1 MGRQDA
7 ARTMADHLVRVERA
21 LRTQPG
27 LLAGAG
33 AIVVVAASGHALLEA
48 PELAWVSI
56 AAVATVALVVGESAL
71 LLAILA
77 AAVHGGVDVAIGR
90 AGWVAAPAF
99 RLAGFV
105 GVAALGA
112 GTGVLLRRY
121 EEARRRSQDEDAVTG
136 LLNVRAF
143 YDGLQTLRLDG
154 HPYAI
159 LLADIAGMRNLNE
172 RYGHPIGTEAMRALG
187 HVLRRSTK
195 RTDLVARLGSDEV
208 AVALV
213 GADRTGALAAAR
225 RLARLL
231 ADERLALP
239 DGTTFRVHAYYGIAT
254 SADLASDEV
263 SLLRAAD
270 HAKLAAKL
278 AGPDEIGVA
287 ADDTDEHFDIVH
299 PRTPITGR
307 LRDLSSPPSGAGTT
321 GTSSAAVP
329 RPAR

>member
-1 MGRQDA
+1 MARQDA
-7 ARTMADHLVRVERA
+7 ARTTADRLVQVERA

-27 LLAGAG
+27 LLAGA
-33 AIVVVAASGHALLEA
+33 AAVSIMAAGLHAWLGA
-48 PELAWVSI
+48 PELVWVSF
-56 AAVATVALVVGESAL
+56 AAVATAAVVVGESAI
-71 LLAILA
+71 LLAVLVALA
-77 AAVHGGVDVAIGR
+77 HGAVDVAIGR
-90 AGWVAAPAF
+90 AAWIGAPLF
-99 RLAGFV
+99 RLAGSV
-105 GVAALGA
+105 GVTALAA

-121 EEARRRSQDEDAVTG
+121 EEVRRRSQDEDAVTG

-143 YDGLQTLRLDG
+143 YDGLEELRAG
-154 HPYAI
+154 GMPYAI

-195 RTDLVARLGSDEV
+195 QTDLVARLGSDEV

-213 GADRTGALAAAR
+213 GADRDGALAAAQ

-231 ADERLALP
+231 ADERLTLP
-239 DGTTFRVHAYYGIAT
+239 DGTSFRVHAYYGIAT
-254 SADLASDEV
+254 SADLLTDQV

-278 AGPDEIGVA
+278 AGLDEIGVA
-287 ADDTDEHFDIVH
+287 ADTSDENFEIVH
-299 PRTPITGR
+299 PRTPVRR
-307 LRDLSSPPSGAGTT
+307 LRELRSRPSGAGTT
-321 GTSSAAVP
+321 DTSSGAAP

>member
-1 MGRQDA
+1 MGRQDVTRSA
-7 ARTMADHLVRVERA
+7 ADRLVRVEPF

-27 LLAGAG
+27 VLAGA
-33 AIVVVAASGHALLEA
+33 AAVCVAAAAGQALLHA
-48 PELAWVSI
+48 PDLAWISI
-56 AAVATVALVVGESAL
+56 AAVATAGLVAGESAL
-71 LLAILA
+71 ALALLAALL
-77 AAVHGGVDVAIGR
+77 HGAVDVAEGD
-90 AGWVAAPAF
+90 VAW
-99 RLAGFV
+99 RLGPVLRVLGFL
-105 GVAALGA
+105 GVTVLGT

-121 EEARRRSQDEDAVTG
+121 EETRRRSRDEDAVTG

-143 YDGLQTLRLDG
+143 YDGLYRLRLDG
-154 HPYAI
+154 APYAI

-213 GADRTGALAAAR
+213 GANRGGALAAAR

-239 DGTTFRVHAYYGIAT
+239 DGTAFRVHAYYGIAA
-254 SADLASDEV
+254 SADLATDEV

-270 HAKLAAKL
+270 HAMLAAKL

-287 ADDTDEHFDIVH
+287 ADSSDEHFEIVH
-299 PRTPITGR
+299 PRTPVPGR
-307 LRDLSSPPSGAGTT
+307 LRDVRTPPSGVGTT
-321 GTSSAAVP
+321 GTSSTVAP

>member
-1 MGRQDA
+1 MGRQDVTRTA
-7 ARTMADHLVRVERA
+7 ADRLVRVERF

-27 LLAGAG
+27 VLAGA
-33 AIVVVAASGHALLEA
+33 AAVCVAAAAGQALLHA
-48 PELAWVSI
+48 PDLAWISI
-56 AAVATVALVVGESAL
+56 AAVATAGLVAGESAL
-71 LLAILA
+71 ALALLAALL
-77 AAVHGGVDVAIGR
+77 HGAVDVAEGD
-90 AGWVAAPAF
+90 VAW
-99 RLAGFV
+99 RLGPVLRVLGFL
-105 GVAALGA
+105 GVTVLGT

-121 EEARRRSQDEDAVTG
+121 EETRRRSRDEDAVTG

-143 YDGLQTLRLDG
+143 YDGLYRLRLDG
-154 HPYAI
+154 APYAI

-213 GADRTGALAAAR
+213 GANRGGALAAAR
-225 RLARLL
+225 RLAHLL

-239 DGTTFRVHAYYGIAT
+239 DGTAFRVHAYYGIAA
-254 SADLASDEV
+254 SADLATDEV

-287 ADDTDEHFDIVH
+287 ADTSDEHFEIVH
-299 PRTPITGR
+299 PRTPVPGR
-307 LRDLSSPPSGAGTT
+307 LRDVRTPPSGVGTT
-321 GTSSAAVP
+321 GTSSTVVP